1 MKFSQLALQE
11 VATYHSDNSVFNESQ
26 TTGIRMHN
34 WYGTFAAMIDNMPR
48 VVMIIYSFPKDA
60 IPMINR
66 VNHNKFIQLCSDL

>member
-1 MKFSQLALQE
+1 
-11 VATYHSDNSVFNESQ
+11 
-26 TTGIRMHN
+26 MHN

-66 VNHNKFIQLCSDL
+66 VNHNKFIQLCRDL